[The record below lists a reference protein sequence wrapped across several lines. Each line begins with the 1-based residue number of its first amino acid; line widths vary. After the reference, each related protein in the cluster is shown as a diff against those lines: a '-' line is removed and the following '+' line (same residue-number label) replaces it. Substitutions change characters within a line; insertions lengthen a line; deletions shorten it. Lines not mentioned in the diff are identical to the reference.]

1 MTGENTEKA
10 LSTESTLC
18 SRRNS
23 GAMSSTCQWCTR
35 TFRFRCSCTQG
46 PNQQG
51 RSEYLYS
58 APCQLSGSVP
68 SSRVWRRSTA
78 ALCSFSKL
86 VSCTSP
92 AKNHTLEGGLLRSQ
106 LGSRQLQSRAP
117 FSSLI
122 TVLVVP
128 AGSRGIIIRQVAR
141 ANKHCCECRMNSSKL
156 QRIHTPQCSTRCQ

>member
-23 GAMSSTCQWCTR
+23 GAMSST
-35 TFRFRCSCTQG
+35 FPVVHSHF
-46 PNQQG
+46 PVPLFMHA
-51 RSEYLYS
+51 RSESTGQIGVPVFRTMS
-58 APCQLSGSVP
+58 AIGHAVHC
-68 SSRVWRRSTA
+68 T
-78 ALCSFSKL
+78 FSQL

-92 AKNHTLEGGLLRSQ
+92 AKNHTLEGGLSRSQ
-106 LGSRQLQSRAP
+106 LGSCQLQSRAP